1 MIKKNV
7 KSEFGLPCAREY
19 QKALS
24 AMKFLS
30 RYHSKEALF
39 KQLRID
45 VLGNSNNKFLGNK
58 K

>member
-1 MIKKNV
+1 MIKKSV

-19 QKALS
+19 QKALG
-24 AMKFLS
+24 AMRFLS

-45 VLGNSNNKFLGNK
+45 VNKVKRRK